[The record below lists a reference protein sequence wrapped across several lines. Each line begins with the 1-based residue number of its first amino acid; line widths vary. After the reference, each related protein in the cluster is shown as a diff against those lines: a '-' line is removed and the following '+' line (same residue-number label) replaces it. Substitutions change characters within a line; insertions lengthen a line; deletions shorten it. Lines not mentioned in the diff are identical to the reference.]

1 MSNTTTKQLSKTP
14 VYLNVYDLSQD
25 NSLLHN
31 FGFGAYHSGLEING
45 VEYTFGQ
52 GGVVSHE
59 PKGAEMDGQC
69 KFRERI
75 LLGETDLSY
84 SQIERH
90 LSKIRDQFAEG
101 TYDLMHRNCN
111 HYTEAVS
118 RALFRKSVQPAW
130 VNRSANLGKKLSFF
144 TGKKAPK
151 SIEIEYD
158 WEAFSGKGK
167 SLRGSDT
174 SSNGSNDSAG
184 KKKTSWFSW
193 GSSSTKK
200 DKSTSSK
207 QITKE
212 SVTVTTVTEEVAP
225 SRSKLL
231 EAHEARMKRLSKQA
245 AE

>member
-1 MSNTTTKQLSKTP
+1 MSSTTTKQTSKTP

-25 NSLLHN
+25 NSFLHN

-75 LLGETDLSY
+75 LLGETDMPH

-90 LSKIRDQFAEG
+90 LSKLRDQFAGE
-101 TYDLMHRNCN
+101 TYHIMHRNCN

-118 RALFRKSVQPAW
+118 RAIFRKSVQPAW
-130 VNRSANLGKKLSFF
+130 VNRSANLGKKFSFL
-144 TGKKAPK
+144 TGNKGPK
-151 SIEIEYD
+151 DIEIEHD
-158 WEAFSGKGK
+158 WQAFSGKGN

-174 SSNGSNDSAG
+174 SSNGSNGSSS
-184 KKKTSWFSW
+184 KKSTLSSWFSL
-193 GSSSTKK
+193 GSSKG
-200 DKSTSSK
+200 KSTSSK
-207 QITKE
+207 QIKE
-212 SVTVTTVTEEVAP
+212 VKETVTEEVAP

-245 AE
+245 NE